1 VLLTMTMGM
10 ALIYNGEE
18 RQRGFDM
25 LRDLRET
32 CVAQRFALN
41 IVSFIDAFLALELME
56 NGQHEL
62 ALQHWRTLTDEMID
76 DGNFAN
82 VDIPLMLATEA
93 LISRG
98 ESDEANRLIEKLDV
112 TTMDRGWRSREVSA
126 LRLRT
131 LLAQARGD
139 DAYRDLRDRYR
150 AMSNEL
156 GFEGHMKWAA
166 EMR

>member
-1 VLLTMTMGM
+1 M
-10 ALIYNGEE
+10 
-18 RQRGFDM
+18 
-25 LRDLRET
+25 RDLRET

-41 IVSFIDAFLALELME
+41 LVSFIDAFLALELME

-76 DGNFAN
+76 HGNFAN

-98 ESDEANRLIEKLDV
+98 EFDEADRLIEKFDV
-112 TTMDRGWRSREVSA
+112 TTMDRGWRSREVSV

-131 LLAQARGD
+131 LVAQARGD
-139 DAYRDLRDRYR
+139 DAYGELRDRYR
-150 AMSNEL
+150 AMADGL
-156 GFEGHMKWAA
+156 GFEGHMAWAA
-166 EMR
+166 EMT